1 MMKYRRIPSILK
13 DVPGKL
19 GTNEEVEISIGG
31 RVSPHIVRFPSP
43 AHLFSTGGR
52 EEKRLVCSGG
62 ISGSREPTTLHTRGE
77 CAMNTRATGQKM
89 KRWAGI
95 FVMLL
100 SMMVV
105 LSPFAIAAYDEGTS
119 KYPNRPIVL
128 VAPFPPG
135 HVTDTECRKIA
146 PLLAEALGQP
156 VTVENWPGKSGTVA
170 LEKMK
175 HVAPDGY
182 TLIMHGINGLVIA
195 PHVMKV
201 GYDSIADFTPII
213 LEFYKVGHL
222 VLVAYPGL
230 PVNSVQELIAYGK
243 SNPGKLTAGSFGTAT
258 NVHLAMVQFNRMTG
272 LTIPITVLTGANILD
287 EVETGKVQLMVN
299 FPPTVAPYVKSG
311 KVKAFAVTNGRSP
324 LLPDV
329 PTFEEAGL
337 PGMDENT
344 SVGWQGFL
352 APAGTP
358 PEIVARLN
366 AEFWKIFQTMN
377 NKDGKTI
384 RHANSPEDFS
394 AFLKAENTR
403 LGKFVKDE
411 GIGLK

>member
-1 MMKYRRIPSILK
+1 MKTTIKKNKVNILW
-13 DVPGKL
+13 VARLLIIFMALSSVGVL
-19 GTNEEVEISIGG
+19 AQSSMTSTA
-31 RVSPHIVRFPSP
+31 SP
-43 AHLFSTGGR
+43 
-52 EEKRLVCSGG
+52 
-62 ISGSREPTTLHTRGE
+62 
-77 CAMNTRATGQKM
+77 
-89 KRWAGI
+89 
-95 FVMLL
+95 
-100 SMMVV
+100 
-105 LSPFAIAAYDEGTS
+105 
-119 KYPNRPIVL
+119 YPNRPIVL
-128 VAPFPPG
+128 VAPFPRG
-135 HVTDTECRKIA
+135 HVTDTECRRIA

-182 TLIMHGINGLVIA
+182 TLIMHGIQGLAIA

-201 GYDSIADFTPII
+201 GYDPIADFTPII

-243 SNPGKLTAGSFGTAT
+243 SNPGKLTAGSFGVAT
-258 NVHLAMVQFNRMTG
+258 NVHLAMLQFNRLTG
-272 LTIPITVLTGANILD
+272 LTIPVAELTGANIMD
-287 EVETGKVQLMVN
+287 EVESGKVQLMVN

-311 KVKAFAVTNGRSP
+311 KVKALAVTHGRAP

-344 SVGWQGFL
+344 FRGWQGFL

-358 PEIVARLN
+358 AEIVAKLN
-366 AEFWKIFQTMN
+366 AEFWKIFQSLN
-377 NKDGKTI
+377 DKDGKTI
-384 RHANSPEDFS
+384 RHANSPEEFA
-394 AFLKAENTR
+394 AFLKAENAR

>member
-1 MMKYRRIPSILK
+1 MKTIMRKNKMTILW
-13 DVPGKL
+13 VATIL
-19 GTNEEVEISIGG
+19 IVFTALSSIG
-31 RVSPHIVRFPSP
+31 VI
-43 AHLFSTGGR
+43 AQISTAG
-52 EEKRLVCSGG
+52 
-62 ISGSREPTTLHTRGE
+62 TTS
-77 CAMNTRATGQKM
+77 A
-89 KRWAGI
+89 
-95 FVMLL
+95 
-100 SMMVV
+100 
-105 LSPFAIAAYDEGTS
+105 
-119 KYPNRPIVL
+119 YPNRPIVL
-128 VAPFPPG
+128 VAPFPRG
-135 HVTDTECRKIA
+135 HVTDTECRRIA

-182 TLIMHGINGLVIA
+182 TLIMHGIQGLAIA

-201 GYDSIADFTPII
+201 GYDPIVDFTPII

-243 SNPGKLTAGSFGTAT
+243 SNPGKLTAGSFGVAT
-258 NVHLAMVQFNRMTG
+258 NVHLAMLQFNRLTG
-272 LTIPITVLTGANILD
+272 LTIPVAELTGANIMD
-287 EVETGKVQLMVN
+287 EVAAGKVQLMVN
-299 FPPTVAPYVKSG
+299 FPPTVAPYAKSG
-311 KVKAFAVTNGRSP
+311 KVKALAVTHGRAP

-344 SVGWQGFL
+344 FRGWQGFL

-358 PEIVARLN
+358 PEIVAKLN
-366 AEFWKIFQTMN
+366 AEFWKIFQSLN
-377 NKDGKTI
+377 DKDGKII
-384 RHANSPEDFS
+384 RHANSPEEFA
-394 AFLKAENTR
+394 AFLKAENAR